1 MLSYFAQEYGIMP
14 SPYDSKGS
22 EAIAPALQLVA
33 REVGSGGGSL
43 HQHSP
48 QVGVGSLQAEPSC
61 PPETMGI
68 GRKRPLDEGTLRRFR
83 VNQTTSNL
91 TYQICSESQLINIT
105 PIKGYGVKPVP
116 LIFYRTGHSLQTIR
130 TDAPS
135 HAL

>member
-83 VNQTTSNL
+83 VVVRTIFVLARRACLNIIPSRFNL
-91 TYQICSESQLINIT
+91 AVNISRNYHSHRLICV
-105 PIKGYGVKPVP
+105 GG
-116 LIFYRTGHSLQTIR
+116 FYF
-130 TDAPS
+130 
-135 HAL
+135 